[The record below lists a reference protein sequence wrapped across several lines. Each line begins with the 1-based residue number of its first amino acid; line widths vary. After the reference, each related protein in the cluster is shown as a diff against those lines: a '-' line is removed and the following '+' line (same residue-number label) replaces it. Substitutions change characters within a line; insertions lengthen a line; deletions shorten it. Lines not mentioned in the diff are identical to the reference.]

1 MKKTLLLATTAMLLS
16 AMAMNANAEP
26 SNSVN
31 LQVGASFVAPFEMVA
46 EQYLGFGVILA
57 NDEGEKVVV
66 KTDGTLDEGQT
77 TATMMSTA
85 SFHSYENHGDSEEM
99 YIGTLNEGL
108 IRVKNILADD
118 FFKTPDIYMINVN
131 DNEPIELTVRGGI
144 KCGVVSGWNT
154 EVEEAGDDLLI
165 HVGGTLETA
174 DLRGQNTK
182 LNCSGA
188 ATVTLVINEDTLTD
202 LAEDAMT
209 Q

>member
-1 MKKTLLLATTAMLLS
+1 MKKNILLTTTAMLLS
-16 AMAMNANAEP
+16 AITLNANAD

-31 LQVGASFVAPFEMVA
+31 LEVGAMFVAPFEMVA

-57 NDEGEKVVV
+57 DEGGKKVVV
-66 KTDGTLDEGQT
+66 DTTGALDEGQT

-85 SFHSYENHGDSEEM
+85 SFHSYENHGDSVEM
-99 YIGTLNEGL
+99 YLGSLNEGL
-108 IRVKNILADD
+108 IRVKNILADN
-118 FFKTPDIYMINVN
+118 FSKTPDIYMINVN

-144 KCGVVSGWNT
+144 KCGVVGGWDAK
-154 EVEEAGDDLLI
+154 VEEAGNDLLI

-174 DLRGQNTK
+174 DLRGQNTM
-182 LNCSGA
+182 LACSGA

>member
-1 MKKTLLLATTAMLLS
+1 MKKHILLTTTAMLLS
-16 AMAMNANAEP
+16 AITLNANAEP
-26 SNSVN
+26 SNSVR
-31 LQVGASFVAPFEMVA
+31 LQVGASFIAPFEMVA

-57 NDEGEKVVV
+57 DEGGKKVVV
-66 KTDGTLDEGQT
+66 DTTGALDEGQT

-85 SFHSYENHGDSEEM
+85 SFHSYENHGDGEAM
-99 YIGTLNEGL
+99 YLGSLNEGL
-108 IRVKNILADD
+108 IRVKNILADN
-118 FFKTPDIYMINVN
+118 FSKTPDIYMINVN

-144 KCGVVSGWNT
+144 KCGVVSGWNA
-154 EVEEAGDDLLI
+154 EVEEAGNDLLI

-174 DLRGQNTK
+174 DLRGQNTM
-182 LNCSGA
+182 LACSGA